1 MIPMNQ
7 TKHRRLLLRSSVF
20 LAIATFPAVSAS
32 AQVQVATDTA
42 KKHPTLFTGTDAFI
56 AAGFAAVTVAM
67 FPADKY
73 IARHVQNPNASRQ
86 RFVDRGAKAVEF
98 ISSPG
103 AYIIGPAL
111 YVYGRASNHPGIE
124 DLGWHGT
131 EAAILGSAIT
141 GALKVALGR
150 SRPYVS
156 NDTNPH
162 DFKFAKGTKSD
173 RQSFPSG
180 HTTTAFAVASSVTAE
195 VHRMWPQY
203 QWYVGPVMY
212 GGATLV
218 GLSRMYHD
226 QHWASDIALGAAVG
240 TFSGLKVVR
249 YTHNHPDN
257 FIDRAILKASIAPD
271 GRGGAL
277 LAWSVP
283 VDWSH

>member
-1 MIPMNQ
+1 MTPTNKM
-7 TKHRRLLLRSSVF
+7 TRRRSLFRSSLF
-20 LAIATFPAVSAS
+20 LVIAAFPAYPAN
-32 AQVQVATDTA
+32 AQVQVAPDTA
-42 KKHPTLFTGTDAFI
+42 KNHPTLFTGKDAVI

-73 IARHVQNPNASRQ
+73 LARHLRNQSATPD
-86 RFVDRGAKAVEF
+86 RFVDRSAKAFEF
-98 ISSPG
+98 ITSPG

-131 EAAILGSAIT
+131 EAAILGSVIT

-162 DFKFAKGTKSD
+162 DFKFAKGTSSD

-195 VHRMWPQY
+195 VQRMWPQY
-203 QWYVGPVMY
+203 TWYAAPVMY

-249 YTHNHPDN
+249 YTHDHPDN
-257 FIDRAILKASIAPD
+257 FIDRAILKANIASD

-277 LAWSVP
+277 VAWSVP
-283 VDWSH
+283 MEWSH

>member
-1 MIPMNQ
+1 M
-7 TKHRRLLLRSSVF
+7 RYRLSLPRYSLRF
-20 LAIATFPAVSAS
+20 AIAAFPVFSAGAQ
-32 AQVQVATDTA
+32 AQVTDTA
-42 KKHPTLFTGTDAFI
+42 RNHQTLFTGTDAVI
-56 AAGFAAVTVAM
+56 AAGFAAATVAM

-73 IARHVQNPNASRQ
+73 IARHVQNPSSSRN
-86 RFVDRGAKAVEF
+86 RFVDRSAKSLEF
-98 ISSPG
+98 LTSPG
-103 AYIIGPAL
+103 AYIVGPAL
-111 YVYGRASNHPGIE
+111 YAYGRIANHPGIE

-131 EAAILGSAIT
+131 EAVILGSAIT

-162 DFKFAKGTKSD
+162 DFNFFKGTSST

-180 HTTTAFAVASSVTAE
+180 HTTTAFAVASSVTSE
-195 VHRMWPQY
+195 VKRMWPQY
-203 QWYVGPVMY
+203 TWYAAPVMY

-226 QHWASDIALGAAVG
+226 QHWASDVVLGAAVG

-249 YTHNHPDN
+249 YSHSHPDN
-257 FIDRAILKASIAPD
+257 VIDRVILKASIAPD

-277 LAWSVP
+277 IAWSVP
-283 VDWSH
+283 LQ

>member
-1 MIPMNQ
+1 MTTINEI
-7 TKHRRLLLRSSVF
+7 KRRRSLLRSRLCF
-20 LAIATFPAVSAS
+20 AILAFPALSAGAQ
-32 AQVQVATDTA
+32 AQVA
-42 KKHPTLFTGTDAFI
+42 KDSTPALFTGKDAII
-56 AAGFAAVTVAM
+56 AAGFAVATVAM

-73 IARHVQNPNASRQ
+73 IARHIQSPITSRN
-86 RFVDRGAKAVEF
+86 RFVDRSAKSLEF
-98 ISSPG
+98 LTSPG
-103 AYIIGPAL
+103 AFIVGPAL
-111 YVYGRASNHPGIE
+111 YIYGRAANHPGIE

-162 DFKFAKGTKSD
+162 DFKFFKGTKSD

-195 VHRMWPQY
+195 VQRMWPQY
-203 QWYVGPVMY
+203 TWYAAPVMY

-226 QHWASDIALGAAVG
+226 QHWASDVVLGAAVG
-240 TFSGLKVVR
+240 TFSGLKVVK
-249 YTHNHPDN
+249 YTHAHPKN
-257 FIDRAILKASIAPD
+257 FLDRAILKASIAPD
-271 GRGGAL
+271 GRGGAVV
-277 LAWSVP
+277 AWAVP

>member
-1 MIPMNQ
+1 M
-7 TKHRRLLLRSSVF
+7 TYCRSLFRSGLF
-20 LAIATFPAVSAS
+20 LVIAACPAVSAS
-32 AQVQVATDTA
+32 GQVQVAATDTA
-42 KKHPTLFTGTDAFI
+42 KNHPTLFTGTDAVI
-56 AAGFAAVTVAM
+56 AAGFAAATVAM

-73 IARHVQNPNASRQ
+73 FARHVRNQDPSRQ
-86 RFVDRGAKAVEF
+86 RSVERGAKAVEF

-103 AYIIGPAL
+103 AFIIGPAL
-111 YVYGRASNHPGIE
+111 YVYGRAANHPGIE

-162 DFKFAKGTKSD
+162 DFKFAKGTSSD

-180 HTTTAFAVASSVTAE
+180 HTTTAFAVASSVTSE

-226 QHWASDIALGAAVG
+226 QHWASDIVLGAAVG

-249 YTHNHPDN
+249 YSHAHPDN

-271 GRGGAL
+271 GRGGVL
-277 LAWSVP
+277 IVFHP
-283 VDWSH
+283 GM